1 MATETEVQKRIV
13 KILDDAA
20 RSGGSE
26 YAIATCKAQI
36 EQLLQEGLIT
46 AEHRDILLFRVGN
59 LLVKWTPES
68 VKNYM
73 ANSEFE
79 RSTGALTSVDQLE
92 LGLVLL
98 QLVGQKLLTAEEA
111 IALQARVVGAALA
124 TPPAKP
130 MATITRIG
138 PQGVS

>member
-1 MATETEVQKRIV
+1 MATETEVQKRIA

-36 EQLLQEGLIT
+36 EHLLQEGLIT
-46 AEHRDILLFRVGN
+46 AEHRDMLLFRIGN

-68 VKNYM
+68 AKNYL

-79 RSTGALTSVDQLE
+79 RSTGALTGVDQLE

-98 QLVGQKLLTAEEA
+98 QLVGQRLVTVEEA
-111 IALQARVVGAALA
+111 IALQAQVVGAALA

-130 MATITRIG
+130 AASIARTG
-138 PQGVS
+138 PRAVS

>member
-20 RSGGSE
+20 RSDGSE
-26 YAIATCKAQI
+26 YAMATCKGQI

-46 AEHRDILLFRVGN
+46 ADHRDMLLFRVGN
-59 LLVKWTPES
+59 LLVKRTPEA
-68 VKNYM
+68 VRNYLT
-73 ANSEFE
+73 NSEFAQ
-79 RSTGALTSVDQLE
+79 STGALTGVDQLE

-98 QLVGQKLLTAEEA
+98 RLVGQRLVTVEEA
-111 IALQARVVGAALA
+111 IALQAQVVGAALA

-130 MATITRIG
+130 VATIARTG
-138 PQGVS
+138 PRAAS